1 MPLPPLMSLLIK
13 IGDKFQMFCALKLL
27 AVILCYAV
35 VMRKS
40 LVVFVQIFYFQ
51 YNISV
56 FNANGK
62 LLFETKFFLFQLLIA
77 KIMHEICLTRHAMV
91 NNAPMT

>member
-1 MPLPPLMSLLIK
+1 MSLPPLMGLLIK
-13 IGDKFQMFCALKLL
+13 IGDKFKIFCALQLL
-27 AVILCYAV
+27 AVILRYAV
-35 VMRKS
+35 EMQTR
-40 LVVFVQIFYFQ
+40 LVVPVLIFYFQ

-56 FNANGK
+56 LKANGK
-62 LLFETKFFLFQLLIA
+62 LLFETKFFLFQFLIA